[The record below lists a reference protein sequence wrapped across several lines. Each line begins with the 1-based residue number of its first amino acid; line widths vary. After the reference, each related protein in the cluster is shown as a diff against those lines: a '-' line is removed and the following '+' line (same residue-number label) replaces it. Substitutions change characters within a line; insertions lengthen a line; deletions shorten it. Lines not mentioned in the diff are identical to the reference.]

1 MTAVRTHSVEETE
14 AIAERLGRRA
24 QAGWVVGLS
33 GELGAGKTAFARGF
47 ARGLG
52 FRGRVHSPTFALLN
66 EYLGGRLALH
76 HLDLYR
82 LNSPED
88 VRSAGLE
95 EYLLTPLGVTLV
107 EWVERWTE
115 RSALPPGWRWVQLQ
129 VRGENERE
137 ITGDE
142 IG

>member
-1 MTAVRTHSVEETE
+1 MGSVRTFSVMETE
-14 AIAERLGRRA
+14 ILAERLGRRA

-33 GELGAGKTAFARGF
+33 GELGAGKTAFTRGF

-52 FRGRVHSPTFALLN
+52 FKGRVHSPTYALLN
-66 EYLGGRLALH
+66 DYSGGRLDLH

-82 LNSPED
+82 LGSAEE

-95 EYLLTPLGVTLV
+95 EYILNPPGVTLV
-107 EWVERWTE
+107 EWVERWTQGGAWP
-115 RSALPPGWRWVQLQ
+115 SGWRWVQLR
-129 VRGENERE
+129 VCSENERE
-137 ITGDE
+137 ITSDE

>member
-1 MTAVRTHSVEETE
+1 MRTVLTHSEAETE
-14 AIAERLGRRA
+14 AIAEQLGQRA
-24 QAGWVVGLS
+24 CAGWVVGLS

-66 EYLGGRLALH
+66 EYLGGRLPLC

-82 LNSPED
+82 LGSAEE

-95 EYLLTPLGVTLV
+95 EYLMNPPGVTLV
-107 EWVERWTE
+107 EWPERWTQDAAWAPSWKWLE
-115 RSALPPGWRWVQLQ
+115 LRVC
-129 VRGENERE
+129 GENERE
-137 ITGDE
+137 ILGHGIE
-142 IG
+142 